1 MTILRMCSMGGKH
14 RQLHS
19 NRLASSFISPK
30 SSMLWS
36 SSLTDTFIN
45 ITNIT
50 TTNITIYS
58 LVSVTQSNSSQSQ
71 PPNSTFTCQIQPPAY
86 GAAYNAQGGGISMQV
101 PMQAPRWPLS
111 KMKNHRIYPTKNKCN
126 KQTYK
131 QMLKLGV
138 QI

>member
-1 MTILRMCSMGGKH
+1 MYD
-14 RQLHS
+14 HS
-19 NRLASSFISPK
+19 QNVQYGWQAPPAPQQQVGIIIYITKIINVVVFIA
-30 SSMLWS
+30 
-36 SSLTDTFIN
+36 TFIN